1 MHRIATRT
9 ARAAA
14 LSAAAL
20 LALTAC
26 AGESEEAEQT
36 PADQSASQAESAPAE
51 DDQSEGGE
59 ADAPQA
65 EEVSFSAGDCL
76 TNEPGARDVG
86 TFEKV
91 DCEDEHNAEYLWA
104 VPEKAEDDTTDTESV
119 CRATGA
125 EAGKDL
131 DVTVS
136 ATELRNSADG
146 SQHCMVYAV
155 AEGWEGQIVDPSTT
169 LEDAQADAEA
179 DA

>member
-1 MHRIATRT
+1 MTRIHRT

-26 AGESEEAEQT
+26 AGESQETEENTAGQSAEQ
-36 PADQSASQAESAPAE
+36 SAAG
-51 DDQSEGGE
+51 QSEGGQAE
-59 ADAPQA
+59 APKA
-65 EEVSFSAGDCL
+65 EEVSYAAGDCL

-91 DCEDEHNAEYLWA
+91 DCEQEHNAEYLWA
-104 VPEKAEDDTTDTESV
+104 VPEKDEDDTTDTEAV
-119 CRATGA
+119 CRA
-125 EAGKDL
+125 AGSKAGEDL
-131 DVTVS
+131 EVTVS

-146 SQHCMVYAV
+146 TQHCLVYAL

-169 LEDAQADAEA
+169 LEDAQAEA